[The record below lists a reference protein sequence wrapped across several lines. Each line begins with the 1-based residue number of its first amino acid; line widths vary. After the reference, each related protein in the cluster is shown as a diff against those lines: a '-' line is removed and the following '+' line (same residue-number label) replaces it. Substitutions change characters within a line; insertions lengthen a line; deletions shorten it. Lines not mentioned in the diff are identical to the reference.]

1 MDSDRLVTV
10 QRVVSPVDCSAGP
23 SNVSSMTHQETLAP
37 QPTHAILTPV
47 PVRHFI
53 EITNTRSDDSL
64 QKSLSLMSTEKK
76 KYNWKANL
84 DHLLAFC
91 VKITCSNLS
100 LLHRCQAS
108 KVMPHPIMIWQFLK
122 AWEMAM
128 RRCQM
133 RIKGWP
139 SLVSGGQCPATD
151 FLLRKKK

>member
-1 MDSDRLVTV
+1 MFSVYCYQWNPLSISFFQTQGYQVHHVVMDSDRLVTV

-76 KYNWKANL
+76 KIIEKQIL
-84 DHLLAFC
+84 IIF
-91 VKITCSNLS
+91 
-100 LLHRCQAS
+100 
-108 KVMPHPIMIWQFLK
+108 
-122 AWEMAM
+122 
-128 RRCQM
+128 
-133 RIKGWP
+133 
-139 SLVSGGQCPATD
+139 
-151 FLLRKKK
+151 